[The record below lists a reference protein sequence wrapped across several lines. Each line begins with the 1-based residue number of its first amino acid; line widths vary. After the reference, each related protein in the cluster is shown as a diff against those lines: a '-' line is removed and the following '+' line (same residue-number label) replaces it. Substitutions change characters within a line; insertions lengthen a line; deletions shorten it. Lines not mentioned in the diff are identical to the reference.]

1 MKLTDTACKAAK
13 GKEKAYKRFD
23 GGGLYLEVM
32 PNGNKLWRLKYYF
45 LGKEKRLSF
54 GAYPLVALVEARE
67 RREKAKKQIINGIDP
82 STDKKDQKRKA
93 ICNANNTFEAVA
105 LEWHGK
111 QAGRWEVKT
120 GEKILG
126 YLKKNVFPYIGD
138 RPIAE
143 IDPSELLDMLRKIE
157 DRGVFYTAGKVKQLC
172 GQVFRYGVA
181 TGKVA
186 RDPSADLKGALT
198 AHKTKHYTAL
208 GIKDMPQFLQIL
220 EKNDARLF
228 APTRRAIRL
237 LMLTFTRTTELIHAK
252 WNEFD
257 LEKKQWEIPAERM
270 KMRIAHIVPLS
281 RQALEILKE
290 QKEDTKHLNT
300 PYLFPNQIRPIKPMS
315 NNTIL
320 SGIKRM
326 GYAGRMTGHGFRA
339 LAMTTLMEELGYTHE
354 IPDAQLA
361 HAKGDSTRR
370 AYDRTKYLPQRKV
383 MMQKWSDYLD
393 AIVEEGKV
401 LSGDFKR
408 KKA

>member
-1 MKLTDTACKAAK
+1 MKLTDMACKAAK
-13 GKEKAYKRFD
+13 AKEKAYKRFD
-23 GGGLYLEVM
+23 GGGLYLEIM

-45 LGKEKRLSF
+45 LGKEKRLSL
-54 GAYPLVALVEARE
+54 GSYPLVTLVEARE
-67 RREKAKKQIINGIDP
+67 SREKAKKLLINGIDP

-93 ICNANNTFEAVA
+93 LHNASNTFEVVA
-105 LEWHGK
+105 LDWHAK
-111 QAGRWEVKT
+111 QEARWAPRTSQKV
-120 GEKILG
+120 LG
-126 YLKKNVFPYIGD
+126 YLKKNVIPYIGY

-143 IDPSELLDMLRKIE
+143 IDPPELLDMLRKIE
-157 DRGVFYTAGKVKQLC
+157 DRGAYHTAGTIKQIC

-181 TGKVA
+181 TGRA
-186 RDPSADLKGALT
+186 LRDPSADLRGALT
-198 AHKTKHYTAL
+198 VHKTKHYAAL
-208 GIKDMPQFLQIL
+208 DIKEMPQFLQIL

-252 WNEFD
+252 WDEFD
-257 LEKKQWEIPAERM
+257 LENAQWEIPAERM
-270 KMRIAHIVPLS
+270 KMRVAHIVPLS
-281 RQALEILKE
+281 RQAIEVLKD
-290 QKEDTKHLNT
+290 QQEDIKHLNT
-300 PYLFPNQIRPIKPMS
+300 PYVFPNQVRPIKPMS

-383 MMQKWSDYLD
+383 MMQKWADYLD
-393 AIVEEGKV
+393 IQLAKETVV
-401 LSGDFKR
+401 RDFKKR
-408 KKA
+408 A